1 MSHLQLA
8 GWSHGAVDGCQQ
20 QILAGGEA
28 LLAFSG
34 QMGVEQRDQLQ
45 LLGDVEQ
52 GGDIGKG
59 SHLGFQGLGRAARL
73 A

>member
-1 MSHLQLA
+1 
-8 GWSHGAVDGCQQ
+8 
-20 QILAGGEA
+20 
-28 LLAFSG
+28 
-34 QMGVEQRDQLQ
+34 MGVEQRDQLQ